1 MAPADPVDARFV
13 IGAPTAPTR
22 ACSPAA
28 GAGRAIRGGWDGPS
42 GGSGAPGGL
51 CGGLRDGP
59 CAAPRAPCGRRAG
72 AVRAACGRRA
82 GGVRAPCGPS
92 STWEDPS
99 RTAAAVQW

>member
-72 AVRAACGRRA
+72 AVRALIHLGGSAADRRCG
-82 GGVRAPCGPS
+82 
-92 STWEDPS
+92 
-99 RTAAAVQW
+99 AV